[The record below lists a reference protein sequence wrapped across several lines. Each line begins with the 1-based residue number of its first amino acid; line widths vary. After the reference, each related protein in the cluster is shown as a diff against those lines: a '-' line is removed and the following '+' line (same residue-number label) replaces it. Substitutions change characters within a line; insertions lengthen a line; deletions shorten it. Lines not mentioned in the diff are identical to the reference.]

1 MTFRPRGKT
10 RGENTCVFGVSS
22 ASFAA
27 AGTPERP
34 NKKKNRTTKKRE
46 GNGKT
51 NKKVKTH
58 INKKDRRTS
67 KQTNKQME
75 NQTNKQTN
83 KQSKQTKQSKRNGKT
98 NIKRNNLGL
107 LTSVSPSDMQARSMR
122 LMKVS
127 WLGFTSSNLIITI
140 IHKSNSRGERRRGR
154 VKEEKATLSCHG
166 QVMI

>member
-58 INKKDRRTS
+58 INKKR
-67 KQTNKQME
+67 QTNKQTDK
-75 NQTNKQTN
+75 QTDGKSNKQTN
-83 KQSKQTKQSKRNGKT
+83 KQTKQTNKAKQKERKNKYKKEQPRLAHLGESVRHAGEVDEAHE
-98 NIKRNNLGL
+98 GL
-107 LTSVSPSDMQARSMR
+107 LVGLHILQPDNHHYS
-122 LMKVS
+122 
-127 WLGFTSSNLIITI
+127 
-140 IHKSNSRGERRRGR
+140 
-154 VKEEKATLSCHG
+154 
-166 QVMI
+166 